1 MIENMFSGS
10 DVSEFRIWMGWADR
24 YVILT
29 HMGPDGDAVGSSLAF
44 CRYLQSKGKQAV
56 VLVPDSAPDFL
67 KWMPGAD
74 QMKVYVALEFVNNS
88 GKDFWGMNNLIK
100 NGATFYVTAELD
112 PNKGRDATDLSEG
125 ITWPDPDKFKMPPY
139 YTQAEADATPGV
151 NAGDTK
157 KIRRVFM
164 QDYVTEAN
172 FVITKKTLQNA
183 LVAVPDLRSAQISL
197 GLSVDLVW
205 RQGLVFN
212 DVHVGQNQ

>member
-1 MIENMFSGS
+1 MVYDNALGGSGALHVPVRPTEAGS
-10 DVSEFRIWMGWADR
+10 ASTPNYTLLWDN
-24 YVILT
+24 YVEPT
-29 HMGPDGDAVGSSLAF
+29 TA
-44 CRYLQSKGKQAV
+44 
-56 VLVPDSAPDFL
+56 AP
-67 KWMPGAD
+67 D

-125 ITWPDPDKFKMPPY
+125 ITWPDPNKFNMPPY
-139 YTQAEADATPGV
+139 YTQAEADATTGV

-212 DVHVGQNQ
+212 DVPVGQNR